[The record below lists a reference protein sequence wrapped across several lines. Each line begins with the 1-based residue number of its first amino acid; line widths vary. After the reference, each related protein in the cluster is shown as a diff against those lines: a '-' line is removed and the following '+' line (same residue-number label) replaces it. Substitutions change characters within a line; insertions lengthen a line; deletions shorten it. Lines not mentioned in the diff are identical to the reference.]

1 MSFQALAVF
10 QDKIFWKYKQ
20 RIELNIMGA
29 GASSG
34 RRGSVLI
41 SPRAEAMSTKNENG
55 VSSSRSSF
63 CQN

>member
-1 MSFQALAVF
+1 
-10 QDKIFWKYKQ
+10 
-20 RIELNIMGA
+20 MGA

-63 CQN
+63 CQNYFIKNCTSSLVSILQCVIPT